1 MKLPKETTEG
11 EEKRAKNRP
20 WGRQAQKEQEEGKEW
35 PKKTE
40 EEQQRAVTRKSREK
54 SFLKD
59 MLSGPVIV
67 EKKSPLAVAVWET
80 LVSLAKQ
87 FWKSGKDRNK
97 IAAIEEWDVA
107 RMGFCFLFLRPVA
120 MIGRGRVGDI
130 RGEADSWVGL
140 GFVLRWGRLKHVYR
154 LKKKSRRKV
163 KKYRSRIWRPKN
175 RNTNSI
181 LDETSRHT

>member
-1 MKLPKETTEG
+1 MKLSKESTEG
-11 EEKRAKNRP
+11 EEKRAKNWP
-20 WGRQAQKEQEEGKEW
+20 WGRQARKEQEEGKEW

-67 EKKSPLAVAVWET
+67 EKKSPLAVTVWET

-87 FWKSGKDRNK
+87 FWKSDKDRNK

-107 RMGFCFLFLRPVA
+107 RMGFFFVFKASGYDRQRESGWHQEGSRFLGGFGFCFEMREV
-120 MIGRGRVGDI
+120 
-130 RGEADSWVGL
+130 
-140 GFVLRWGRLKHVYR
+140 
-154 LKKKSRRKV
+154 
-163 KKYRSRIWRPKN
+163 
-175 RNTNSI
+175 
-181 LDETSRHT
+181 